1 MPNPAPIVVVQKKSG
16 WGCVGTGCAMV
27 LVLALLAA
35 GALYFGGKQALQTLQ
50 STTTTVLQSTTGTML
65 KSVTTTVPAVIPTA
79 DAGPTVYHTAQDK
92 LDTFE
97 QAFQRGQPAT
107 LHLNTDEIN
116 TLIARDPDWDKA
128 RGHVAVQ
135 LKDSTARLQASL
147 DLSAMG
153 AQVMAGRYL
162 NVDSTLGISFDP
174 ATQRLAFDVQSI
186 DMNGQTA
193 PAGSAATMNS
203 MMNLMVNQQLQNV
216 PGAHDVLA
224 RVQKADI
231 ENSELVI
238 ETK

>member
-27 LVLALLAA
+27 LVIALLAA

-50 STTTTVLQSTTGTML
+50 SA
-65 KSVTTTVPAVIPTA
+65 TTTVPAVIPTA